1 MPTLKLTYFDAAG
14 RGESIRVALTLSG
27 LAFEDHRV
35 AFPEFAALKAAGA
48 FPLGSV
54 PVLTVDGV
62 PMPQTASILR
72 YVARLGDAGLYPSEP
87 AAAFV
92 VDAALDTFNDTL
104 TNALLPSLFERDVEK
119 KMAMRAEFAAG
130 PMTRAM
136 GFVESLLQRS
146 AGPYL
151 TGASMSI
158 ADIVVALQ
166 VLQIQS
172 GGLDGLTADMLSPY
186 PKLLALAEAYAAD
199 PRIVAYR
206 NK

>member
-14 RGESIRVALTLSG
+14 RAESIRVALTISG
-27 LAFEDHRV
+27 ISFEDHRV
-35 AFPEFAALKAAGA
+35 AFPEFAGLKAAGA

-72 YVARLGDAGLYPSEP
+72 YVARLGDAGLYPTDA

-104 TNALLPSLFERDVEK
+104 SNALLPSLFERDAEK

-130 PMTRAM
+130 PMTRSM

-146 AGPYL
+146 GGPFV
-151 TGASMSI
+151 TGATMTI
-158 ADIVVALQ
+158 ADIVIALQ
-166 VLQIQS
+166 TLQIQS
-172 GGLDGLTADMLSPY
+172 GGLDGLTTEMLAPY
-186 PKLLALAEAYAAD
+186 PKIQALAAAYVAD
-199 PRIVAYR
+199 PRVVAYR